1 MPGRAGAYHCAF
13 AQMVRAGGTGDRV
26 WKRGALGGGGGGDW
40 VEVPEGQVGD
50 ASSLS
55 ASISVLGGTWRL
67 RFVETRAKVNDS
79 PDAETAPSE
88 NAVQAEALLGVTA
101 FSAGLVRRRQR
112 VCELRLE

>member
-55 ASISVLGGTWRL
+55 PSISVLEGTWRL

-79 PDAETAPSE
+79 PDAETEPSE
-88 NAVQAEALLGVTA
+88 NAVQAEA
-101 FSAGLVRRRQR
+101 VRCDR
-112 VCELRLE
+112 VFCRFGSKATTRL